1 MGLAQKNPDKYFQA
15 NSDNKK
21 LGIKSV
27 LELSADGGTNINEAV
42 LKAIEHGKEARIFED
57 FPENAKTMIVFL
69 TDGEASEGV
78 QNPELIIE
86 NIENANKESK
96 IAIMTIGF
104 GAGSDFDLLK
114 KISQTNNGIAKRIYE
129 GADAALQLENF
140 FTKISNPVL
149 SNVKFDYVGA
159 EVEEES
165 LSERQVGTWF
175 KGSEYIIVGQLNDVN
190 KREDDNGLIT
200 ITIDAK
206 GAEGHY
212 HQSFDIC
219 LRSAG
224 IQVNSTFPSCQPTQI
239 YPRSA
244 AQQFLKKL
252 FALRTI
258 KQLED
263 KIEAS
268 DNDDEIEDMKQRALE
283 LSLENNFVTDFT
295 SLVVIKPDEEP
306 KINNLEIDLSEIPS
320 PFYSASSRHPITR
333 SKNRYSGSS
342 RPYSSAVPYA
352 SGPRITSGS
361 GVLSLSSFPKA
372 PQVYATTTVD
382 YSAFNIAYDYYEYD
396 DILPGPGSTT
406 TTTATTSSTTSTT
419 STTVTSQCSGNLTL
433 YTKTY
438 LRGEEFETDSDLQD
452 LGAFDDEA
460 VSVKILGD
468 CCWEVFSKKTFQ
480 GLSLILKPWETY
492 TSATSLEN
500 LLQNVSSV
508 KKLNAC

>member
-1 MGLAQKNPDKYFQA
+1 M
-15 NSDNKK
+15 
-21 LGIKSV
+21 
-27 LELSADGGTNINEAV
+27 
-42 LKAIEHGKEARIFED
+42 
-57 FPENAKTMIVFL
+57 
-69 TDGEASEGV
+69 
-78 QNPELIIE
+78 
-86 NIENANKESK
+86 
-96 IAIMTIGF
+96 
-104 GAGSDFDLLK
+104 
-114 KISQTNNGIAKRIYE
+114 
-129 GADAALQLENF
+129 
-140 FTKISNPVL
+140 
-149 SNVKFDYVGA
+149 
-159 EVEEES
+159 
-165 LSERQVGTWF
+165 
-175 KGSEYIIVGQLNDVN
+175 
-190 KREDDNGLIT
+190 
-200 ITIDAK
+200 
-206 GAEGHY
+206 
-212 HQSFDIC
+212 
-219 LRSAG
+219 
-224 IQVNSTFPSCQPTQI
+224 
-239 YPRSA
+239 
-244 AQQFLKKL
+244 KKL

-306 KINNLEIDLSEIPS
+306 IINNLEIDLSEIPS

-352 SGPRITSGS
+352 S
-361 GVLSLSSFPKA
+361 VLSQSSFPKA
-372 PQVYATTTVD
+372 SQAFTTTTRFPFSIDFDIAYDSAYDIATTT
-382 YSAFNIAYDYYEYD
+382 F
-396 DILPGPGSTT
+396 GPRSTT
-406 TTTATTSSTTSTT
+406 TTTSTST

-433 YTKTY
+433 YSKTY

-468 CCWEVFSKKTFQ
+468 CCWEVFSEKMFQ

>member
-1 MGLAQKNPDKYFQA
+1 MQGEKLIQMKDSMFTVLDEATEKDFFSIIEFNSDVKFWNPLDGFGSKNPDKYFQA

-27 LELSADGGTNINEAV
+27 LELRADGGTNINEAV

-114 KISQTNNGIAKRIYE
+114 KISQSNNGIAKRIYE

-175 KGSEYIIVGQLNDVN
+175 KGSEYIIVGQINDVN
-190 KREDDNGLIT
+190 KKEDDNGLIT

-219 LRSAG
+219 LR
-224 IQVNSTFPSCQPTQI
+224 F
-239 YPRSA
+239 
-244 AQQFLKKL
+244 
-252 FALRTI
+252 
-258 KQLED
+258 
-263 KIEAS
+263 
-268 DNDDEIEDMKQRALE
+268 EIEYLQKQ
-283 LSLENNFVTDFT
+283 FV
-295 SLVVIKPDEEP
+295 
-306 KINNLEIDLSEIPS
+306 
-320 PFYSASSRHPITR
+320 
-333 SKNRYSGSS
+333 
-342 RPYSSAVPYA
+342 
-352 SGPRITSGS
+352 
-361 GVLSLSSFPKA
+361 
-372 PQVYATTTVD
+372 
-382 YSAFNIAYDYYEYD
+382 
-396 DILPGPGSTT
+396 
-406 TTTATTSSTTSTT
+406 
-419 STTVTSQCSGNLTL
+419 
-433 YTKTY
+433 
-438 LRGEEFETDSDLQD
+438 
-452 LGAFDDEA
+452 
-460 VSVKILGD
+460 
-468 CCWEVFSKKTFQ
+468 
-480 GLSLILKPWETY
+480 
-492 TSATSLEN
+492 
-500 LLQNVSSV
+500 
-508 KKLNAC
+508 